1 MSKVYNL
8 TIITD
13 DLFTA
18 NLKSILHR
26 ISYDGKTRAFN
37 FNRGLFATIR
47 KLVESP
53 YKNRKSFYYDNDERV
68 RDLVFKGYTIPYLVD
83 VENGTIAILEIFKW
97 VNR

>member
-8 TIITD
+8 TIVTD

-18 NLKSILHR
+18 NLKTILRR
-26 ISYDGKTRAFN
+26 ISYDGKTRASN
-37 FNRGLFATIR
+37 FNHGLFTAI
-47 KLVESP
+47 KNLNVSP
-53 YKNRKSFYYDNDERV
+53 YKNRKSFYYDKDERV

-83 VENGTIAILEIFKW
+83 AENGEIVILEIFKW